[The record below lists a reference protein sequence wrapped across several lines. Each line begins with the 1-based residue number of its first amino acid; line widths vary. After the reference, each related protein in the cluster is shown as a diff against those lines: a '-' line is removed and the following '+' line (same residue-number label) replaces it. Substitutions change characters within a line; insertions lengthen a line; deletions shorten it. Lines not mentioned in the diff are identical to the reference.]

1 MQKNWRLRLGNDIF
15 HQRWE
20 HLKIVFTCR
29 YTPFIHLSMRLSL
42 HSFACLKC
50 WSYHVPTNMHIL
62 THMVHFTVAT
72 YDFLMK
78 YDMKN
83 MLDVRVLAKK
93 VNFVVK
99 RGKKLRCVTT
109 NLYVHQ
115 ECCIFLATFP
125 ITHTQFPINVLAL
138 LMGSQIPK
146 SLQVSNENIHFPCLV
161 PQLFI

>member
-1 MQKNWRLRLGNDIF
+1 MIQKNWRLRQGNDIF

-29 YTPFIHLSMRLSL
+29 YTLFIHLSMRLSL

-83 MLDVRVLAKK
+83 MLDVQVLAKK
-93 VNFVVK
+93 VNFMVK
-99 RGKKLRCVTT
+99 RGIKLRMCD
-109 NLYVHQ
+109 NEPICPSGMLYFFGNIPYH
-115 ECCIFLATFP
+115 
-125 ITHTQFPINVLAL
+125 THT
-138 LMGSQIPK
+138 IPYQC
-146 SLQVSNENIHFPCLV
+146 SCTVYLGYTGLY
-161 PQLFI
+161 L